1 MMTSSISKMIGYDN
15 GIVNILH
22 ALQSTWYGTQWS
34 GNGITYD
41 AIDWLDTNEISKPS
55 EVEIDAEIVILQA
68 EYDAQQYARD
78 RQSEYP
84 SIQDQLD
91 YIYHN
96 SITKWKSDMIKPVK
110 DAHPKP

>member
-1 MMTSSISKMIGYDN
+1 MAEKLYRNVDGVKVELT
-15 GIVNILH
+15 
-22 ALQSTWYGTQWS
+22 A
-34 GNGITYD
+34 
-41 AIDWLDTNEISKPS
+41 E
-55 EVEIDAEIVILQA
+55 EVEATLAERAADKVKQEA
-68 EYDAQQYARD
+68 NQYIYD

>member
-1 MMTSSISKMIGYDN
+1 M
-15 GIVNILH
+15 NILR
-22 ALQSTWYGTQWS
+22 AVLSINPKAQLDVYEENIKTINWRGGTEPIPES
-34 GNGITYD
+34 
-41 AIDWLDTNEISKPS
+41 EIL
-55 EVEIDAEIVILQA
+55 AEMDRLQA
-68 EYDAQQYARD
+68 EYDANKYQRD
-78 RQSEYP
+78 REPEYP

>member
-1 MMTSSISKMIGYDN
+1 MPDDKLYRMVN
-15 GIVNILH
+15 G
-22 ALQSTWYGTQWS
+22 
-34 GNGITYD
+34 
-41 AIDWLDTNEISKPS
+41 
-55 EVEIDAEIVILQA
+55 EIVAITDDEEVA
-68 EYDAQQYARD
+68 IRAMWAADAVEEAATQYIRD
-78 RQSEYP
+78 RESEYP

>member
-1 MMTSSISKMIGYDN
+1 MAIRKQD
-15 GIVNILH
+15 
-22 ALQSTWYGTQWS
+22 ALLSLREGAEWVYRDGE
-34 GNGITYD
+34 IE
-41 AIDWLDTNEISKPS
+41 WLDLEQTQPS
-55 EVEIDAEIVILQA
+55 DEEIDEEVIRLKSV
-68 EYDAQQYARD
+68 YDAQEYARD

>member
-1 MMTSSISKMIGYDN
+1 MITAQGLRKLGFTTRVDFN
-15 GIVNILH
+15 
-22 ALQSTWYGTQWS
+22 LQDDGDGVFIAEWHS
-34 GNGITYD
+34 D
-41 AIDWLDTNEISKPS
+41 APQPS
-55 EVEIDAEIVILQA
+55 EEEIEAAHVEAQA

-78 RQSEYP
+78 RKSDYP

-110 DAHPKP
+110 DAHPKPE

>member
-1 MMTSSISKMIGYDN
+1 MTLTRQVN
-15 GIVNILH
+15 GVKVELT
-22 ALQSTWYGTQWS
+22 AEEEAKVLAERDEYKKDREATQYS
-34 GNGITYD
+34 
-41 AIDWLDTNEISKPS
+41 
-55 EVEIDAEIVILQA
+55 
-68 EYDAQQYARD
+68 RD

-110 DAHPKP
+110 DNHPKP

>member
-1 MMTSSISKMIGYDN
+1 MAIRKQD
-15 GIVNILH
+15 
-22 ALQSTWYGTQWS
+22 ALLSLREGAEWVYRDGE
-34 GNGITYD
+34 IE
-41 AIDWLDTNEISKPS
+41 WLDSEQTQPS
-55 EVEIDAEIVILQA
+55 DEEIDEEVIRLKSV
-68 EYDAQQYARD
+68 YDAQEYARD

>member
-1 MMTSSISKMIGYDN
+1 MINVITGKVEISEAINSLNPEAKTVVRGDDIDDCV
-15 GIVNILH
+15 IEWH
-22 ALQSTWYGTQWS
+22 QGTP
-34 GNGITYD
+34 
-41 AIDWLDTNEISKPS
+41 EISKADIKT
-55 EVEIDAEIVILQA
+55 EMVRLQA
-68 EYDAQQYARD
+68 EYAAQEYARN
-78 RQSEYP
+78 RKAEYP

>member
-1 MMTSSISKMIGYDN
+1 MPIIKE
-15 GIVNILH
+15 
-22 ALQSTWYGTQWS
+22 
-34 GNGITYD
+34 IT
-41 AIDWLDTNEISKPS
+41 AIDAVRDLYGRSSYDMARGDGLVKWKDGHETTEEEAAAIAAK
-55 EVEIDAEIVILQA
+55 VIELQE
-68 EYDAQQYARD
+68 EYDTQEYARD

-110 DAHPKP
+110 DKHPKP

>member
-1 MMTSSISKMIGYDN
+1 MITAQGLRQLGFTSDVDFFLQDDGD
-15 GIVNILH
+15 GIFIAEWL
-22 ALQSTWYGTQWS
+22 S
-34 GNGITYD
+34 D
-41 AIDWLDTNEISKPS
+41 APQPS
-55 EVEIDAEIVILQA
+55 EEEIKAAHVEAQS

-78 RQSEYP
+78 RQSAYP

-110 DAHPKP
+110 DKHPKP

>member
-1 MMTSSISKMIGYDN
+1 MKRLLDDKVKSI
-15 GIVNILH
+15 
-22 ALQSTWYGTQWS
+22 
-34 GNGITYD
+34 D
-41 AIDWLDTNEISKPS
+41 AINNLVPGSAYKLEKDGKTFMYFRNKAGLTQPTEA
-55 EVEIDAEIVILQA
+55 EIDAEIVILQA

-78 RQSEYP
+78 RKSDYP
-84 SIQDQLD
+84 SIGDQLD

>member
-1 MMTSSISKMIGYDN
+1 MAEKLYRETSRGRE
-15 GIVNILH
+15 
-22 ALQSTWYGTQWS
+22 
-34 GNGITYD
+34 
-41 AIDWLDTNEISKPS
+41 EIP
-55 EVEIDAEIVILQA
+55 EAEAAEILA
-68 EYDAQQYARD
+68 EREEFVAKMAATKYSRD
-78 RQSEYP
+78 RKDAYP

>member
-1 MMTSSISKMIGYDN
+1 MAIRKQD
-15 GIVNILH
+15 
-22 ALQSTWYGTQWS
+22 ALLSLREGAEWACRDGV
-34 GNGITYD
+34 IE
-41 AIDWLDTNEISKPS
+41 WLDSEQTQPSDEEIQ
-55 EVEIDAEIVILQA
+55 EEIIRLEAEFDAT
-68 EYDAQQYARD
+68 QYARD

>member
-1 MMTSSISKMIGYDN
+1 MAEKLYGLKDGVRYELTEEEVNEFHTFQANVKLKSEANKYKYDRA
-15 GIVNILH
+15 V
-22 ALQSTWYGTQWS
+22 
-34 GNGITYD
+34 
-41 AIDWLDTNEISKPS
+41 
-55 EVEIDAEIVILQA
+55 
-68 EYDAQQYARD
+68 
-78 RQSEYP
+78 EYP